1 MSKINEVYEALLS
14 LQKEE
19 GKGITA
25 SELSNYMKLDRANIS
40 RYLNKLFNEGKVT
53 KEEGRPVKYAAN
65 IDIIKEKEIISL
77 ENKSKENQS
86 ENSLDMMVGANH
98 SLQVPIQQAKAAMM
112 YPPRGLHT
120 LILGE
125 TGVGKSM
132 FAELM
137 YQFAKEDNLI
147 SQDAPFIRFNCADY
161 ADNPQLVIA
170 QIFGVKKGAY
180 TGADKDKDGLL
191 KKANGGIM
199 FLDEIHRLT
208 PQGQEML
215 FTYIDKG

>member
-98 SLQVPIQQAKAAMM
+98 SLQVPIQQAKAEMM

-125 TGVGKSM
+125 TG
-132 FAELM
+132 L
-137 YQFAKEDNLI
+137 
-147 SQDAPFIRFNCADY
+147 R
-161 ADNPQLVIA
+161 
-170 QIFGVKKGAY
+170 QIQCG
-180 TGADKDKDGLL
+180 
-191 KKANGGIM
+191 
-199 FLDEIHRLT
+199 RR
-208 PQGQEML
+208 
-215 FTYIDKG
+215 

>member
-98 SLQVPIQQAKAAMM
+98 SLQVPIQ
-112 YPPRGLHT
+112 
-120 LILGE
+120 
-125 TGVGKSM
+125 
-132 FAELM
+132 
-137 YQFAKEDNLI
+137 
-147 SQDAPFIRFNCADY
+147 
-161 ADNPQLVIA
+161 
-170 QIFGVKKGAY
+170 
-180 TGADKDKDGLL
+180 
-191 KKANGGIM
+191 
-199 FLDEIHRLT
+199 
-208 PQGQEML
+208 
-215 FTYIDKG
+215 